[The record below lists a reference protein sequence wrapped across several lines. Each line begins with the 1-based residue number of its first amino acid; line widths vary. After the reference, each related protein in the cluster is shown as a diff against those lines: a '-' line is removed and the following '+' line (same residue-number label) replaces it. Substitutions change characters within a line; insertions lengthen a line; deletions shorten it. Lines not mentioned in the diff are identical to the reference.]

1 MRSYRTAVDLHP
13 GLSARVTLVV
23 GEDDTAVAFGSG
35 DVPVLATPRLIAL
48 CEAAACQAVA
58 PALSEEA
65 HGGKREPS
73 GQPPSQPSGQPATEP
88 TGQPPSQPSGQ
99 PATGERAAGTRT
111 TVGVRVQFDHL
122 APVKV
127 GSEVAAEATLDRV
140 EGRRLVFTVSASDE
154 AGVVGCGRVVRV
166 VVDREAFN
174 AKAR

>member
-73 GQPPSQPSGQPATEP
+73 
-88 TGQPPSQPSGQ
+88 GQPPSQPSGQ